1 VGLDGEGGLLESLAS
16 MMWCPSSAIQADEVR
31 FMSSTLSP
39 AIATLPYPWGRS
51 LAYDPICDFP
61 AVISA

>member
-1 VGLDGEGGLLESLAS
+1 
-16 MMWCPSSAIQADEVR
+16 
-31 FMSSTLSP
+31 MSSTLSP

-51 LAYDPICDFP
+51 LAYDPICDFS